1 MVELGEVGQVRQE
14 TPALWVEPERGP
26 EAKEQKSRRGHS
38 RARDAQGRRWF
49 LMVAVCLWKLKDTAN
64 TVLT

>member
-26 EAKEQKSRRGHS
+26 QAKEQKSRRGHS
-38 RARDAQGRRWF
+38 RARDAQGMR
-49 LMVAVCLWKLKDTAN
+49 
-64 TVLT
+64 